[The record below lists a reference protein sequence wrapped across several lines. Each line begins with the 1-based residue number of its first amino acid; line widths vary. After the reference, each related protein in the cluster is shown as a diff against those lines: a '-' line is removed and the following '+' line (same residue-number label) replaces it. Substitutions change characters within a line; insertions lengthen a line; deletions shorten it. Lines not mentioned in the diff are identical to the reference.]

1 MVLLLL
7 PLLVVRLLPAVDVV
21 SALLVDP
28 DIIMQ
33 VMCNRNL
40 SLW

>member
-1 MVLLLL
+1 MVCCCCCR
-7 PLLVVRLLPAVDVV
+7 RLLPAVELL
-21 SALLVDP
+21 SALVLDP
-28 DIIMQ
+28 DLITQ